1 MDLND
6 FLICKNALNIRFS
19 RDIVAQSHEDHFS
32 WTNKHCTKSI
42 QIRSFSWPVYSRI
55 WIEYGKIWTRKKL
68 RIWIFSRGEING
80 NYLLIPTSKENNL
93 IYLFITQT
101 PEGEIKTQFCRSLS
115 HVYLWLEAAIINHVS
130 REFLQCNKLSLGY
143 AHINH
148 GLLSRKRSKIDKIMY
163 NTFPGKTISP

>member
-1 MDLND
+1 MQKWVGRETTTSFARSRVMDLND

-32 WTNKHCTKSI
+32 WTNKLCAKSV

-68 RIWIFSRGEING
+68 RIWIFSRSEIND
-80 NYLLIPTSKENNL
+80 NYLLIPTSKESNL

-101 PEGEIKTQFCRSLS
+101 PEGEIKTQFLQ
-115 HVYLWLEAAIINHVS
+115 EFDS
-130 REFLQCNKLSLGY
+130 RVLMITGSYYKPRQ
-143 AHINH
+143 
-148 GLLSRKRSKIDKIMY
+148 
-163 NTFPGKTISP
+163 

>member
-1 MDLND
+1 MQKWVGRETTTSFARSGVMDLND

-101 PEGEIKTQFCRSLS
+101 PEGEIKTQFLQ
-115 HVYLWLEAAIINHVS
+115 EFES
-130 REFLQCNKLSLGY
+130 RVLMIRGSYYKPRQ
-143 AHINH
+143 
-148 GLLSRKRSKIDKIMY
+148 
-163 NTFPGKTISP
+163 